1 LPFRDEFASVSRRS
15 AGLQRRTRKELP
27 VSALLKRLDAP
38 KPALWLEVA
47 PPRGIAVESMLSRLA
62 AVRGRVDA
70 INLADNALGRVKLA
84 PLVFGSMIK
93 SRLGLSVVINFSC
106 RDRNRYALKADLLG
120 AGALGIEAVVA
131 LAGDRLAA
139 DPSGARPVHDLDTFS
154 LLKVMD
160 DLRRG
165 DTGEGRRLL
174 KTLPQ
179 FALGAVANPNRK
191 AAEREF
197 ELLER
202 KAVAGAEFVITQPVF
217 DLEVARSFIARA
229 RRHKLRVVLGI
240 LPVKRE
246 SMADYLKDRIP
257 DLASAHAHFDRYAG
271 LGEEQARRMSIDSSV
286 ALMRAL
292 ADEVA
297 GFNIMSGGGPSLAI
311 ELALEFSRSL
321 EDSGAR

>member
-1 LPFRDEFASVSRRS
+1 M
-15 AGLQRRTRKELP
+15 
-27 VSALLKRLDAP
+27 SALLKRLDAD

-47 PPRGIAVESMLSRLA
+47 PPRGIAVESMLTRLA
-62 AVRGRVDA
+62 TVRGHVDA

-93 SRLGLSVVINFSC
+93 SRLGMAVVINFSC

-131 LAGDRLAA
+131 LAGDKLPA
-139 DPSGARPVHDLDTFS
+139 DPDGVRPVRDLDTFS
-154 LLKVMD
+154 LLSAMN

-179 FALGAVANPNRK
+179 FAIGAVANPNRK

-202 KAVAGAEFVITQPVF
+202 KAAAGAEFVITQPVF
-217 DLEVARSFIARA
+217 DVAVARTFIARA
-229 RRHKLRVVLGI
+229 RRHQLRVVLGI

-257 DLASAHAHFDRYAG
+257 DLASAHSHFDRYAG
-271 LGEEQARRMSIDSSV
+271 LSEEEARRMSIDSSI

-292 ADEVA
+292 AGEVA